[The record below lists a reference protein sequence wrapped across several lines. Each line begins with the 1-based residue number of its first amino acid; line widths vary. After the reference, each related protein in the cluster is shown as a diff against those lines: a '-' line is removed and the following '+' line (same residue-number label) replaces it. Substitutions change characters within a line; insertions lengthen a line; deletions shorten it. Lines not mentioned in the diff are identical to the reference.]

1 MWKYLVLSLLAI
13 LLLHQLNVAV
23 PNRGP
28 IPDTPQGFDAQ
39 YKWLLA
45 TYYKGDDKMLE
56 SLLDDFKI
64 PSPWFEETFGPEEG
78 PKLEKLYDEQ
88 QEQFKKLTVQK
99 LHFYERLLEINRYSI
114 NYHMRTVL
122 LKDPSNDFPAA
133 PPPALLKPVPQVLR
147 FTISYQLGA
156 QDPYALIPPSFP
168 HARVWMECFMY
179 LDGKFRFVGEDGV
192 PFWADP
198 AKAPHPNLN
207 GFNPSRLSALCVK
220 DIKQATIM
228 YPDDQIVYRVEPIY
242 PDAMLKKHLEGE
254 TEVVLMVGIDGSIK
268 KVDVLGLFETSPYRL
283 EGGSSITKPVKKAV
297 MQWRYKPFTNCGKP
311 VEVQVGETLHFPPN

>member
-133 PPPALLKPVPQVLR
+133 PPPASFKTCSTGPTVY
-147 FTISYQLGA
+147 YQLPTGRPGSICI
-156 QDPYALIPPSFP
+156 DSTFFP
-168 HARVWMECFMY
+168 ARPC
-179 LDGKFRFVGEDGV
+179 LDGMF
-192 PFWADP
+192 
-198 AKAPHPNLN
+198 
-207 GFNPSRLSALCVK
+207 
-220 DIKQATIM
+220 
-228 YPDDQIVYRVEPIY
+228 Y
-242 PDAMLKKHLEGE
+242 
-254 TEVVLMVGIDGSIK
+254 
-268 KVDVLGLFETSPYRL
+268 VLGRKVPIR
-283 EGGSSITKPVKKAV
+283 
-297 MQWRYKPFTNCGKP
+297 R
-311 VEVQVGETLHFPPN
+311 